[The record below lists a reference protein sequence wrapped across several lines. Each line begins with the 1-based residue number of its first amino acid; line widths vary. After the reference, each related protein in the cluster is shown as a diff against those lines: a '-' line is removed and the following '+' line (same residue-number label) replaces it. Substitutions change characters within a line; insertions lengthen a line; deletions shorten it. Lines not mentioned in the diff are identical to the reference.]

1 MKNQLFVQD
10 IEKRDNEVIY
20 WVGEEKK
27 KEFGIIFEQPFTN
40 IHRQGI
46 VESII
51 FSLGLANDMI
61 ENIDN
66 AENKESST

>member
-1 MKNQLFVQD
+1 MSQLFIQD
-10 IEKRDNEVIY
+10 VEKRDNEVIY
-20 WVGEEKK
+20 WIGEENK

-51 FSLGLANDMI
+51 FSLGLANDML
-61 ENIDN
+61 ENIDSN
-66 AENKESST
+66 KKESST